1 MPLMFCTYLSCLWIL
16 PRTIANEGSFI
27 GINSTLAINNSVQ
40 ITSYSPRFTL
50 EDMTGTFQDQS
61 PSVESINNAV
71 AGSAKPS
78 AVFNCGPST
87 CSKAKAL
94 AGLTLDGTTFP
105 SFSSSTSKSTSRPTS
120 TPTSARTQT
129 PTPTTNPLHEP
140 PVPSTGKGIIIGVTV
155 GGVVLLLAILGG
167 IWACCRSKKGKSG
180 NSNGGKMQWYRA
192 MTLNSLKKRANSFKV
207 YPRGQATGPEGKGNY
222 ENLAELPAGFA
233 GRGVDHRRRPVEVP
247 EISGGLGLEDGENA
261 LGLLMTGARV
271 PGGSDR
277 SSFESVGVSED
288 EPGLVNRSRISELPA
303 HADDGDFHRAIQES
317 LEISSI
323 PMSTIPTSPMPREA
337 LSPPLDELFMAG
349 EEAKPELP
357 KLPLTIG
364 ADPFVEVGDFHRA
377 VQESL
382 EMSSIPMS
390 KLPTS
395 PISRKALNPRPDE
408 LFMGGEEK
416 KPELPKRPQ

>member
-61 PSVESINNAV
+61 PSESINNAV

-105 SFSSSTSKSTSRPTS
+105 SLSSSTSKSTSRPTS
-120 TPTSARTQT
+120 TPTSAKTQT
-129 PTPTTNPLHEP
+129 PVPTTSPYNGP
-140 PVPSTGKGIIIGVTV
+140 PAPSTGKSIIIGVTV
-155 GGVVLLLAILGG
+155 AGVVLLLAILGG
-167 IWACCRSKKGKSG
+167 IWACYRSKKGKSG
-180 NSNGGKMQWYRA
+180 NSTGGKMKWYRA

-222 ENLAELPAGFA
+222 ENLVELPAGFA

-303 HADDGDFHRAIQES
+303 HAEDGDFHRAIQES
-317 LEISSI
+317 LEMSSI
-323 PMSTIPTSPMPREA
+323 PMSTTPTSPVPREA
-337 LSPPLDELFMAG
+337 LSPPLDELFMG
-349 EEAKPELP
+349 DHEAKPELP
-357 KLPLTIG
+357 KLPLTID
-364 ADPFVEVGDFHRA
+364 ADPFIEDGDFHRA

-382 EMSSIPMS
+382 EMSPNPMS
-390 KLPTS
+390 TLPTS
-395 PISRKALNPRPDE
+395 PIPPKALSPPPDE
-408 LFMGGEEK
+408 LFMGGEEA
-416 KPELPKRPQ
+416 KPKLPEHSQR